1 MTRLPESVAF
11 ILGDGMDV
19 VLNGVFAA
27 SLLAVLVLT
36 GAVAARSRVT
46 WVWIIA
52 AIVVT
57 GLHSIAIRSAGQW
70 LPTWGALD
78 ESWNVSGKSYAIA
91 ASLLMA
97 LALRIDRRTIGVT
110 WRWDRRALIAWAA
123 FAALTLI
130 LIGLALAAPDTSSG
144 WDERLY
150 QATLPGLDEE
160 LFYRGLLL
168 AILLKAFASV
178 PNRLAWLAPAV
189 ITTLAFV
196 GAHALV
202 IEEGALTLRSS
213 GIASPLVAGT
223 LLVWL
228 RLQTGGL
235 LAPILLHNTI
245 NSVFRW
251 L

>member
-1 MTRLPESVAF
+1 
-11 ILGDGMDV
+11 MDA
-19 VLNGVFAA
+19 VLNAAVAA
-27 SLLAVLVLT
+27 SLFAVLALT
-36 GAVAARSRVT
+36 GAAAARFRVA
-46 WVWIIA
+46 WPWIVA

-57 GLHSIAIRSAGQW
+57 GLHALAIRSAGLW
-70 LPTWGALD
+70 LPTWGGLD
-78 ESWNVSGKSYAIA
+78 DNWNVSGKGYAIA
-91 ASLLMA
+91 ASLLMV
-97 LALRIDRRTIGVT
+97 LALRVDRRALGFA
-110 WRWDRRALIAWAA
+110 WRWDREAMIAWAGL
-123 FAALTLI
+123 AALTLI
-130 LIGLALAAPDTSSG
+130 LIGLALATANQPST

-168 AILLKAFASV
+168 ALLLKAFNSASG
-178 PNRLAWLAPAV
+178 RLAWLAPAV
-189 ITTLAFV
+189 IITLAFV

-202 IEEGALTLRSS
+202 IEDGALALRPS
-213 GIASPLVAGT
+213 GIATPLIAGT

-235 LAPILLHNTI
+235 LAPVLLHNII